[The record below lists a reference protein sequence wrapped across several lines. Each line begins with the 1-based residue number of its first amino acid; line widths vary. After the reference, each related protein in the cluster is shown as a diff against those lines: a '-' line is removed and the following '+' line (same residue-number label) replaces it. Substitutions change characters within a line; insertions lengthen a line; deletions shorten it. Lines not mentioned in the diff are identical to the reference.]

1 VLFADSTLTAS
12 DFTIMRASTGSIVVR
27 YTTGESVAT
36 ATATLGLDIGL
47 LTTAD
52 FTADGVRS
60 VFTEQ
65 SDQKDLTD
73 VVLFC
78 QPRLTSQG
86 GAPGPGGKQ
95 EKANAAKSATSKRE
109 PRAAD
114 PKDGSKEGRQ
124 QKKAKNINKGKVKA
138 GQAARLQAGK
148 NAATPGAQ
156 QKPKEQKDTRPA
168 GGSLFGHILT
178 KARPACV
185 VRPDSDHVAANQQSG
200 APGAGGH
207 VFSGHGGLVSLVGG
221 CAGAFLVV
229 AAVGFGSY
237 LKKQDAME
245 NPEPP
250 RETEMTPLFGE
261 PQERGATGLGVT
273 YSL

>member
-1 VLFADSTLTAS
+1 MFRRHLRSRGGVQ
-12 DFTIMRASTGSIVVR
+12 
-27 YTTGESVAT
+27 
-36 ATATLGLDIGL
+36 LGWRLP
-47 LTTAD
+47 
-52 FTADGVRS
+52 FQR
-60 VFTEQ
+60 
-65 SDQKDLTD
+65 
-73 VVLFC
+73 
-78 QPRLTSQG
+78 RLTKDGTLSRRPARERCCRRSLPLPCDHAVWAFRCL
-86 GAPGPGGKQ
+86 GAVPCTVQ

-114 PKDGSKEGRQ
+114 PKDGSKEGSQ

-148 NAATPGAQ
+148 NAGTPGAQ

-245 NPEPP
+245 NTEPP